1 MNPVQTVIEAANS
14 TDHSLFSRVQSVG
27 EFQNRIQSLIEAQ
40 RLKVVIV
47 DGAGGCMLQ
56 SPNGPQLYVPSK
68 LSSASEQQ
76 RVTWQLRAFLD
87 AVEAAS

>member
-1 MNPVQTVIEAANS
+1 MNPVQTVIEAVNS
-14 TDHSLFSRVQSVG
+14 TDYGLFSHAQPAG
-27 EFQNRIQSLIEAQ
+27 EFQDRSQGLIEEQ
-40 RLKVVIV
+40 RLKVATV
-47 DGAGGCMLQ
+47 DGAGGYMLQ

-68 LSSASEQQ
+68 SSSASEQQ